1 MVWNP
6 PTRLRVTRRWRRC
19 FRQHGLRRACLCPRR
34 PRRILQSI
42 SGSPTRASGTRAVR
56 RPRSGRRRIP
66 VLAAVAFCAM
76 TGGAY
81 AAGVTGAGSST
92 VSAVLDHIGV
102 GSLVGGPSGDRTAAT
117 PRPLSRGRHRRR
129 QPRGRPRT
137 PPWAPSHRASHDDS
151 DAGADGKGNGK
162 GHGSDISK
170 LAHTTDAKGVDKG
183 AEISTA
189 ASGGKSHAGEH
200 GNGHGGSHPSHPD
213 HPIASQ
219 PSVAPGSP
227 RRRQRRRRLA
237 QARQLTSSPLRA
249 RWRTPCAPWP
259 GRRAPSG
266 TRARCTGGWPRGT
279 AGPAPSG

>member
-1 MVWNP
+1 M
-6 PTRLRVTRRWRRC
+6 
-19 FRQHGLRRACLCPRR
+19 GLRAFFLSMRAVRLDDETADRMLAGGVEPADA
-34 PRRILQSI
+34 PPGYAAVAELLQTARSAAGVPVPAATP
-42 SGSPTRASGTRAVR
+42 SLPPVDLGLAATATGTRVLR

-102 GSLVGGPSGDRTAAT
+102 GSLVGGSTGDRTAAT
-117 PRPLSRGRHRRR
+117 SEAALKGEASAQTTTGAA
-129 QPRGRPRT
+129 GD
-137 PPWAPSHRASHDDS
+137 APVGAGQRASHDDG

-200 GNGHGGSHPSHPD
+200 GNGHGGSHPTHPDHPSHPSHPSHPD
-213 HPIASQ
+213 HPAGGNGGGG
-219 PSVAPGSP
+219 PHKPGS
-227 RRRQRRRRLA
+227 
-237 QARQLTSSPLRA
+237 
-249 RWRTPCAPWP
+249 
-259 GRRAPSG
+259 
-266 TRARCTGGWPRGT
+266 
-279 AGPAPSG
+279 